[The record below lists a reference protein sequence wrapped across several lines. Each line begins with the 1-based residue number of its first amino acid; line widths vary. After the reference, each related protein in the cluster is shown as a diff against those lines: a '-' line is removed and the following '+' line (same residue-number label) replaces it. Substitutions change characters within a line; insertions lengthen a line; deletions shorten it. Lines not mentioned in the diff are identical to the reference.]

1 MKIHSIFA
9 PVKRI
14 VSILLLSAAALVLT
28 ALSLV
33 PHHHHGNAV
42 CTVVELCKA
51 DSIYNDR
58 HTGHDA
64 SGESESEGCV
74 VHASY
79 APSDVLTGVAAPCV
93 QAALQAVSPT
103 LPAPAVSLR
112 HAGYG
117 LCIIAYTSVVPVAG
131 GGLRAPPTLS

>member
-1 MKIHSIFA
+1 M
-9 PVKRI
+9 KRI
-14 VSILLLSAAALVLT
+14 VSILFLSAAALVLT

-58 HTGHDA
+58 HTGHDV
-64 SGESESEGCV
+64 SGESEPEGCV
-74 VHASY
+74 AHASY

-103 LPAPAVSLR
+103 LPAPAVSR
-112 HAGYG
+112 HAEYG
-117 LCIIAYTSVVPVAG
+117 LCIFAYTSVVPVAG

>member
-1 MKIHSIFA
+1 M
-9 PVKRI
+9 KRI
-14 VSILLLSAAALVLT
+14 VSILFLSAALLVLT

-42 CTVVELCKA
+42 CTVVELCKVDHA
-51 DSIYNDR
+51 YNDR

-64 SGESESEGCV
+64 SSESEPEGCV

-79 APSDVLTGVAAPCV
+79 APADVLTGVAAPAV
-93 QAALQAVSPT
+93 QPAMQAVSLT
-103 LPAPAVSLR
+103 LPVPAVTFRQSE
-112 HAGYG
+112 YG
-117 LCIIAYTSVVPVAG
+117 LFIISYASVTPVPG